1 MKTDFKRNGKIWRKY
16 LPVLFLFALM
26 LSFTS
31 CYTDYGLT
39 TADYDV
45 VITQYDKNTDFGVF
59 KTFSL
64 VDSVFHIT
72 GDTTESDSDLLT
84 RKYDKL
90 ILSTIRENMINYGY
104 TEIKDPSDQNEPAVV
119 IVVRA
124 LGTQIDQY
132 YYGGYYPGWGYP
144 GWGYPGWGWGG
155 YYPGYVGKST
165 YYVGTLFIDYFDVA
179 ASENDLDGKLVAP
192 WYATINGLLQSGQ
205 SESRLTGT
213 VNQAFEQSPYLKVK

>member
-16 LPVLFLFALM
+16 MPVLFLFALM

-45 VITQYDKNTDFGVF
+45 VVTQYDKNTDFGALY

-72 GDTTESDSDLLT
+72 GDSTEPDSELLT
-84 RKYDKL
+84 RKYDEL
-90 ILSTIRENMINYGY
+90 ILSTIRENMTNYGY
-104 TEIKDPSDQNEPAVV
+104 TEIKDPSDQNEPNVV

-124 LGTQIDQY
+124 LGTQVDQY
-132 YYGGYYPGWGYP
+132 YSGGYYPGWGYP
-144 GWGYPGWGWGG
+144 GWGGWWGG
-155 YYPGYVGKST
+155 YYPPYIGKST

-179 ASENDLDGKLVAP
+179 ASKSDPNDDLVAP

-213 VNQAFEQSPYLKVK
+213 INQAFEQSPYLKVK